1 MADPLRRARE
11 LFLDEANTYGCAEVT
26 LIVLQEQFG
35 LPEAGDS
42 SPAMA
47 LNGGI
52 GYSGATCGAI
62 TGAALAA
69 GRLAGR
75 CLTDHAEA
83 KGEARALLQGL
94 MAAFAD
100 EFGFLDCRRLTG
112 YDFRDPAAHDA
123 FLESGIWRT
132 ACLRQIE
139 FAITATL
146 RLVEE
151 AGWKPSGSSAGAPGT
166 SPAAPAHPPE

>member
-75 CLTDHAEA
+75 CLPDHVQA
-83 KGEARALLQGL
+83 KREARALVQGL
-94 MAAFAD
+94 LAAFAD
-100 EFGFLDCRRLTG
+100 EFGSVDCRRLTG
-112 YDFRDPAAHDA
+112 YDFRDPGAHDA
-123 FLESGIWRT
+123 FIQGGIWRT
-132 ACLRQIE
+132 TCLRQIE

-146 RLVEE
+146 RLVEA
-151 AGWKPSGSSAGAPGT
+151 AGWKPSGSSAAAPGT